1 MGQQIRHHPPIA
13 AANAPRDENQF
24 QRDLIALAPHLRAFS
39 RTLCGRR
46 DMAEDLAQEALMNA
60 WRARGSFAAGTNL
73 KAWVFT
79 ILRNAFYSQG
89 RRAWRQAHWDEES
102 ANRLEGPPDK
112 QDWSVELS
120 DTVRAL
126 HGLPDMQR
134 EAIILI
140 GAGGFSYEEAARICG
155 AAVGTMKSRV
165 ARGRVALLCALDGN
179 EPLPQLP
186 AERSN
191 DACDEI
197 LSQISALISSGA
209 RREAHH

>member
-1 MGQQIRHHPPIA
+1 MGQQIRHRPHVA
-13 AANAPRDENQF
+13 AATAPRDGDQF

-46 DMAEDLAQEALMNA
+46 DMAEDLAQEAMMNA
-60 WRARGSFAAGTNL
+60 WRARGSFTAGTNL

-89 RRAWRQAHWDEES
+89 RRAWRQAHWDEDS

-112 QDWSVELS
+112 QDWTVELT

-126 HGLPDMQR
+126 SGLPDTQR

-165 ARGRVALLCALDGN
+165 ARGRAALLTALDSN
-179 EPLPQLP
+179 EPLPHLG
-186 AERSN
+186 AEHAANAS
-191 DACDEI
+191 DDI
-197 LSQISALISSGA
+197 LSQMSALIASST
-209 RREAHH
+209 RRTAHA

>member
-1 MGQQIRHHPPIA
+1 
-13 AANAPRDENQF
+13 
-24 QRDLIALAPHLRAFS
+24 
-39 RTLCGRR
+39 
-46 DMAEDLAQEALMNA
+46 MAEDLAQEAMMNA

-102 ANRLEGPPDK
+102 ANRLEGPPNK

-120 DTVRAL
+120 DTVRAMS
-126 HGLPDMQR
+126 GLPDTQR

-155 AAVGTMKSRV
+155 TAVGTMKSRV
-165 ARGRVALLCALDGN
+165 ARGRVALLSTLDGH

-186 AERSN
+186 AERSAN
-191 DACDEI
+191 PADDI
-197 LSQISALISSGA
+197 LSQMNALTDADA
-209 RREAHH
+209 RREAHA

>member
-1 MGQQIRHHPPIA
+1 MGQQIRHREPATA
-13 AANAPRDENQF
+13 AHAPRDGDQF

-46 DMAEDLAQEALMNA
+46 DVAEDLAQEAMMNA
-60 WRARGSFAAGTNL
+60 WRARESFASGTNL

-79 ILRNAFYSQG
+79 ILRNAFYSQS

-112 QDWSVELS
+112 QDWGVELS

-126 HGLPDMQR
+126 SALPDTQR

-140 GAGGFSYEEAARICG
+140 GAGGFSYEEAARICNS
-155 AAVGTMKSRV
+155 AVGTMKSRV
-165 ARGRVALLCALDGN
+165 ARGRAALLNALEGDL
-179 EPLPQLP
+179 PLPKLP
-186 AERSN
+186 AEHAINAS
-191 DACDEI
+191 DDI
-197 LSQISALISSGA
+197 LAQMSVLIASDA
-209 RREAHH
+209 RRVVHA

>member
-1 MGQQIRHHPPIA
+1 MNSPEQQLQRTSA
-13 AANAPRDENQF
+13 AISACHGSQF

-39 RTLCGRR
+39 RTLCGSR

-60 WRARGSFAAGTNL
+60 WRARGSFEAGSNL

-89 RRAWRQAHWDEES
+89 RRAWRQAHWDEET
-102 ANRLEGPPDK
+102 ANRLEGPPNK

-120 DTVRAL
+120 DTLRAL
-126 HGLPDMQR
+126 SGLPDTQR

-155 AAVGTMKSRV
+155 SAVGTMKSRV
-165 ARGRVALLCALDGN
+165 ARGRLALLSALDGI
-179 EPLPQLP
+179 EPLPQIP
-186 AERSN
+186 SARWI
-191 DACDEI
+191 DASDDI
-197 LSQISALISSGA
+197 LSQMRSIVVAGTA
-209 RREAHH
+209 RATPA

>member
-1 MGQQIRHHPPIA
+1 MGQQPRHHAPVA
-13 AANAPRDENQF
+13 AATAPRDGDQF

-46 DMAEDLAQEALMNA
+46 EMAEDLAQEAMMNA

-126 HGLPDMQR
+126 SGLPDTQR

-165 ARGRVALLCALDGN
+165 ARGRVALLSTLDGSV
-179 EPLPQLP
+179 PLPQLP
-186 AERSN
+186 AERAI
-191 DACDEI
+191 DACDDI
-197 LSQISALISSGA
+197 LAQMNAVISAGA
-209 RREAHH
+209 RREAHA